1 MQRVLP
7 VALRDHQRGSHAVAL
22 SGDPVRP
29 LQVKDDLPDRAFLLQ
44 SDEEYDIR
52 SESRAF
58 PVFTAEK
65 QREELRAGD
74 GAAVVLILD
83 YLSF

>member
-1 MQRVLP
+1 M
-7 VALRDHQRGSHAVAL
+7 
-22 SGDPVRP
+22 
-29 LQVKDDLPDRAFLLQ
+29 KDDLPDRAFLLQ